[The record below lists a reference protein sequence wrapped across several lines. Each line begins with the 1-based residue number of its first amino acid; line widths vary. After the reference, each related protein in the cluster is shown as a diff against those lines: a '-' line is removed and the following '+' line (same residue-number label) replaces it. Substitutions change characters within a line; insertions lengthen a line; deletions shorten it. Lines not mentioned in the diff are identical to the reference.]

1 MPILSLPWKSPMW
14 IFTFYR
20 TYVAL
25 CAGTAEYLFLKKSAW
40 LLIATAVMVRCAWF
54 AVEQFIGRM
63 IIKRDFNRHVY
74 EFKQQLGPYGIR
86 MANKAD
92 SEWRIK
98 KSLAE
103 VFTSNT
109 ARLRK
114 NVEQL
119 QMMDTLFKAGMSPDA
134 ETYQLHDCKLKYGV
148 YRTDRLSKSKKL

>member
-1 MPILSLPWKSPMW
+1 MW

-20 TYVAL
+20 TYIAL
-25 CAGTAEYLFLKKSAW
+25 CAGFAEYFFLKKSVW
-40 LLIATAVMVRCAWF
+40 LLIATAAIVRGAWF
-54 AVEQFIGRM
+54 AVEQFVGRV
-63 IIKRDFNRHVY
+63 IVQRNFGRHVY

-92 SEWRIK
+92 NEWYIK
-98 KSLAE
+98 KSLAD

-134 ETYQLHDCKLKYGV
+134 DTYQLHDCKLKYGL
-148 YRTDRLSKSKKL
+148 YRIDQLSRIKKQ

>member
-1 MPILSLPWKSPMW
+1 MW
-14 IFTFYR
+14 LFTFYR
-20 TYVAL
+20 TYIAL
-25 CAGTAEYLFLKKSAW
+25 FAGIAEYFFLKKSVW
-40 LLIATAVMVRCAWF
+40 LLIATVVIVRSVWF
-54 AVEQFIGRM
+54 AAEQFINRM
-63 IIKRDFNRHVY
+63 IIKRDFDHHVY

-92 SEWRIK
+92 TEWHIK
-98 KSLAE
+98 KSLAD

-134 ETYQLHDCKLKYGV
+134 DTYQLHDCKLKYGIF
-148 YRTDRLSKSKKL
+148 RIDQLSKIKKQ

>member
-1 MPILSLPWKSPMW
+1 MW
-14 IFTFYR
+14 LFTFYR
-20 TYVAL
+20 TYIAL
-25 CAGTAEYLFLKKSAW
+25 FAGIAEYFFLKKSVW
-40 LLIATAVMVRCAWF
+40 LLIATVVIVRSAWF
-54 AVEQFIGRM
+54 VAEQFIGRM
-63 IIKRDFNRHVY
+63 IIKRDFDRHLY

-92 SEWRIK
+92 NEWYIK
-98 KSLAE
+98 KSLAD

-134 ETYQLHDCKLKYGV
+134 DTYQLHDCKLKYGV
-148 YRTDRLSKSKKL
+148 YRIDRLSKIKKQ